1 MPRATMECPCVQK
14 LIAAVTGFSVHC
26 RVHGN
31 HVLVCVSGI
40 PIGIFDIRTSAE
52 ITLEAGHDA
61 VRGQRELV
69 LQYRIVRAA
78 GLPGWLI
85 GGLANWIAHHFVKH
99 PVVHLQHDNVHIHLD
114 RINVGT
120 KPLTAVVHV
129 TAFRVPDGAAAC
141 SLAFILKE

>member
-1 MPRATMECPCVQK
+1 MPRATIECPCVQK
-14 LIAAVTGFSVHC
+14 LIAAVTGHSAHCSVQ
-26 RVHGN
+26 GG

-40 PIGIFDIRTSAE
+40 PIGIFGIRTSAE
-52 ITLEAGHDA
+52 IALEAGHDA
-61 VRGQRELV
+61 VRGHGELV

-85 GGLANWIAHHFVKH
+85 GGLVKWIAHHFVKH
-99 PVVHLQHDNVHIHLD
+99 PVVHLQHGNVHIHLD

-120 KPLTAVVHV
+120 QPLTAVAHV
-129 TAFRVPDGAAAC
+129 TALRVPDGAVAC